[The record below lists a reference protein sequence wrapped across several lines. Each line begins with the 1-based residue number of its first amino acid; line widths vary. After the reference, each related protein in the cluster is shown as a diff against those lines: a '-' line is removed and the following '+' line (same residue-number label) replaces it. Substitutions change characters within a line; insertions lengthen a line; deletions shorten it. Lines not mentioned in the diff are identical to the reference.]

1 MKTHKWI
8 QFAPRRS
15 RTVPVGNPTGAL
27 RVNLLGQAA
36 AGILAPVLL
45 SFASFSAA
53 PAATHGY
60 HDSHHA
66 RAHHRSSHVRNG
78 VSYGVSHVPWMY

>member
-1 MKTHKWI
+1 MKTHKWMVL
-8 QFAPRRS
+8 APRRA
-15 RTVPVGNPTGAL
+15 RTVPAENPTGAL

-36 AGILAPVLL
+36 YGILAPALL

-60 HDSHHA
+60 HADHHA
-66 RAHHRSSHVRNG
+66 HAHHRSSHVRNG
-78 VSYGVSHVPWMY
+78 VSDDTSIRWMY